1 MNEVDF
7 RQLRKNLNTLET
19 ELGRLLQWKKDDAKR
34 QLGEAMNLPSDHS
47 KFISACRA
55 CNALESEL
63 QTMEKAAWAMYRII
77 NKYDSRN
84 K

>member
-7 RQLRKNLNTLET
+7 LQLRKNLNALEN
-19 ELGRLLQWKKDDAKR
+19 ELGRLLQWKKCDAKR
-34 QLGEAMNLPSDHS
+34 QLGEAMNLSSNDS

-63 QTMEKAAWAMYRII
+63 QSMEKAVWTMYRII
-77 NKYDSRN
+77 NKYDSRT